1 MCGIAGLF
9 DFSAGFQPVDQTT
22 VTRLTE
28 FQRHRRPDGEG
39 LWASDDRRVVPG
51 HRRLAVIETRQLG
64 HMNDTGIMWRLG
76 LDCAGSSPR

>member
-1 MCGIAGLF
+1 MGGIAGLF

-39 LWASDDRRVVPG
+39 LWASDDRRVV
-51 HRRLAVIETRQLG
+51 RDIAV
-64 HMNDTGIMWRLG
+64 
-76 LDCAGSSPR
+76 